1 MNIRVVALRVIAVGV
16 LLLVY
21 PMAGAMSAELS
32 SVPSGAVACEA
43 SVYTADPDPKGTNV
57 RFAPQKN
64 SPVLIVIPN
73 DPEATVVE
81 LSASFEDWV
90 LIHPAEGVA
99 SEFRFQ
105 GEGWVYAPLLALRAV
120 HRTGRKVPLYSK
132 PDTGSSVIK
141 IYDGETEA
149 RLAGCRGRWMQV
161 RIGKQKG
168 WLAPGDY
175 CGNPVTTCP

>member
-1 MNIRVVALRVIAVGV
+1 MNIRAVVSGVIAVGV

-21 PMAGAMSAELS
+21 PVVGAMSAELS
-32 SVPSGAVACEA
+32 PIPSGAVACEG
-43 SVYTADPDPKGTNV
+43 SVYTVDPDPKGTNV
-57 RFAPQKN
+57 RSAPQKK

-81 LSASFEDWV
+81 LSASSEDWV
-90 LIHPAEGVA
+90 LIHSAQGIA
-99 SEFRFQ
+99 SGFRFQ
-105 GEGWVYAPLLALRAV
+105 GEGWVHAPLLAVRAV

-132 PDTGSSVIK
+132 PDTGSSVIE
-141 IYDGETEA
+141 IYAGETEA
-149 RLAGCRGRWMQV
+149 RLAGCMGRWMQV